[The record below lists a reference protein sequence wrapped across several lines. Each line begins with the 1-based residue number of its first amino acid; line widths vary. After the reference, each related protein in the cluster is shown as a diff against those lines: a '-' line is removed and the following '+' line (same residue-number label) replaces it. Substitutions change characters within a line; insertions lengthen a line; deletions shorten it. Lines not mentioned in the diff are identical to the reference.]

1 MKILISNTLT
11 RKSFD
16 VINILLIHFSNT
28 ELIFGFSKIEKIKMK
43 LVYRTV
49 NSELLRKDENFFSD
63 LNTISKKY
71 KHEDIVFIPIE
82 EETILKFLK
91 YINKFGERNFKF
103 SLPDLKFF
111 NLSRNKNELN
121 IFCEKN
127 KIPCPKSISEKDF
140 YSKKFD
146 FPIIVKPKN
155 GSGSNGISFAHNNQ
169 HLDNINI
176 NFERDFVQELLPN
189 AKNVEAGFYLCQ
201 KGEIISFYS
210 HKRIRTYPETGGVT
224 VFSEFQ
230 IDEKIRKSGA
240 KIIKKLNWSGLL
252 MIEYIFDKRDNQYKL
267 IEINPRLWGSILL
280 SEFSGVNFLKSYVN
294 SSLNIKNININC
306 KKNIYIRWI
315 FPYDFIY
322 FFKKIQNPFNFFKLN
337 KNTCYINFTYSKPL
351 KSFVF
356 IILTYFN
363 FSKIK
368 NLFRKRI

>member
-28 ELIFGFSKIEKIKMK
+28 ELIFGFSKSEKLKTK
-43 LVYRTV
+43 LIYRTV

-63 LNTISKKY
+63 LDTISEKY
-71 KHEDIVFIPIE
+71 KHEDIVFIPVE
-82 EETILKFLK
+82 EETTLMFLK

-103 SLPDLKFF
+103 NLPDLKFF

-127 KIPCPKSISEKDF
+127 EIPCPKSISEKDF

-155 GSGSNGISFAHNNQ
+155 GSGSNGISFVHNNQ

-176 NFERDFVQELLPN
+176 NFERDFIQELLPN
-189 AKNVEAGFYLCQ
+189 AKNVEAGFYLCE

-224 VFSEFQ
+224 VFSEFK
-230 IDEKIRKSGA
+230 IDKKIRQSGA

-280 SEFSGVNFLKSYVN
+280 SEFSGANFLKSYVN
-294 SSLNIKNININC
+294 FSLNIKNININY
-306 KKNIYIRWI
+306 KKNIYIRWF

-322 FFKKIQNPFNFFKLN
+322 FFKKIQNPINFFKLN
-337 KNTCYINFTYSKPL
+337 KNTCYINFTYSNPI

-356 IILTYFN
+356 IILTYFD

>member
-28 ELIFGFSKIEKIKMK
+28 ELIFGFSKSEKLKTK
-43 LVYRTV
+43 LIYRTV

-63 LNTISKKY
+63 LDTISEKY
-71 KHEDIVFIPIE
+71 KHEDIVFIPVE
-82 EETILKFLK
+82 EETTLMFLK

-103 SLPDLKFF
+103 YLPDLKFF

-127 KIPCPKSISEKDF
+127 EIPCPKSISEKDF

-155 GSGSNGISFAHNNQ
+155 GSGSNGISFVHNNQ

-176 NFERDFVQELLPN
+176 NFERDFIQELLPN
-189 AKNVEAGFYLCQ
+189 AKNVEAGFYLCE

-224 VFSEFQ
+224 VFSEFK
-230 IDEKIRKSGA
+230 IDKKIRQSGA

-280 SEFSGVNFLKSYVN
+280 SEFSGANFLKSYVN
-294 SSLNIKNININC
+294 FSLNIKNININY
-306 KKNIYIRWI
+306 KKNIYIRWF

-322 FFKKIQNPFNFFKLN
+322 FFKKIQNPINFFKLN
-337 KNTCYINFTYSKPL
+337 KNTCYINFTYSNPI

-356 IILTYFN
+356 IILTYFD

>member
-28 ELIFGFSKIEKIKMK
+28 ELIFGFSKSEKLKMK
-43 LVYRTV
+43 LIYRTV

-63 LNTISKKY
+63 LDTISKKY
-71 KHEDIVFIPIE
+71 KHEDIVFIPVE
-82 EETILKFLK
+82 EETTLMFLK

-127 KIPCPKSISEKDF
+127 EIPCPKSISEKDF

-155 GSGSNGISFAHNNQ
+155 GSGSNGIRFVHNNQ

-176 NFERDFVQELLPN
+176 NFERDFIQELLPN
-189 AKNVEAGFYLCQ
+189 AKNVEAGFYLCE

-224 VFSEFQ
+224 VFSEFK
-230 IDEKIRKSGA
+230 IDKKIRQSGA

-280 SEFSGVNFLKSYVN
+280 SEFSGANFLKSYVN
-294 SSLNIKNININC
+294 FSLNIKSININY
-306 KKNIYIRWI
+306 KKNTYIRWF
-315 FPYDFIY
+315 FPYDLIY
-322 FFKKIQNPFNFFKLN
+322 FFKKIQNPIIFFKLN
-337 KNTCYINFTYSKPL
+337 KNTCYINFTYSNPI

-356 IILTYFN
+356 IILTYFDS
-363 FSKIK
+363 SKIK
-368 NLFRKRI
+368 NLFRKSL

>member
-28 ELIFGFSKIEKIKMK
+28 ELIFGFSKSEKLKMK
-43 LVYRTV
+43 LIYRTV

-63 LNTISKKY
+63 LDTISEKY
-71 KHEDIVFIPIE
+71 KHEDIVFIPVE
-82 EETILKFLK
+82 EETTLMFLK

-103 SLPDLKFF
+103 YLPDLKFF

-127 KIPCPKSISEKDF
+127 EIPCPKSISEKDF

-155 GSGSNGISFAHNNQ
+155 GSGSNGISFVHNNQ

-176 NFERDFVQELLPN
+176 NFERDFIQELLPN
-189 AKNVEAGFYLCQ
+189 AKNVEAGFYLCE

-224 VFSEFQ
+224 VFSEFK
-230 IDEKIRKSGA
+230 IDKKIRQSGA

-280 SEFSGVNFLKSYVN
+280 SEFSGANFLKSYVN
-294 SSLNIKNININC
+294 SSLNIKNININY
-306 KKNIYIRWI
+306 KKNIYIRWF

-322 FFKKIQNPFNFFKLN
+322 FFKNIQNPINFFKLN
-337 KNTCYINFTYSKPL
+337 KNTCYINFTYSNPI

-356 IILTYFN
+356 IILTYFD

>member
-28 ELIFGFSKIEKIKMK
+28 ELIFGFSKSEKLKMK
-43 LVYRTV
+43 LIYRTV

-63 LNTISKKY
+63 LDTISEKY
-71 KHEDIVFIPIE
+71 KHEDIVFIPVE
-82 EETILKFLK
+82 EETTLMFLK

-103 SLPDLKFF
+103 YLPDLKFF

-121 IFCEKN
+121 IFCEK
-127 KIPCPKSISEKDF
+127 KEIPCPKSISEKDF

-155 GSGSNGISFAHNNQ
+155 GSGSNGISFVHNNQ

-176 NFERDFVQELLPN
+176 NFERDFIQELLPN
-189 AKNVEAGFYLCQ
+189 AKNVEAGFYLCE

-224 VFSEFQ
+224 VFSEFK
-230 IDEKIRKSGA
+230 IDKKIRQSGA

-280 SEFSGVNFLKSYVN
+280 SEFSGANFLKSYVN
-294 SSLNIKNININC
+294 SSLNIKNININY
-306 KKNIYIRWI
+306 KKNIYIRWF

-322 FFKKIQNPFNFFKLN
+322 FFKNIQNPINFFKLN
-337 KNTCYINFTYSKPL
+337 KNTCYINFTYSNPI

-356 IILTYFN
+356 IILTYFD

>member
-28 ELIFGFSKIEKIKMK
+28 ELIFGFSKSEKLKMK
-43 LVYRTV
+43 LIYRTV

-63 LNTISKKY
+63 LDTISEKY
-71 KHEDIVFIPIE
+71 KHEDIVFIPVE
-82 EETILKFLK
+82 EETTLQFLK

-103 SLPDLKFF
+103 YLPDLKFF

-127 KIPCPKSISEKDF
+127 EIPCPKSISEKEF

-155 GSGSNGISFAHNNQ
+155 GSGSNGISFVHNNQ
-169 HLDNINI
+169 DLDNINI
-176 NFERDFVQELLPN
+176 NFERDFIQELLPN

-224 VFSEFQ
+224 VFSEFK
-230 IDEKIRKSGA
+230 IDEKIRQSGA
-240 KIIKKLNWSGLL
+240 KIIKKLNWSGFL

-280 SEFSGVNFLKSYVN
+280 SEFSGANFLKSYVN
-294 SSLNIKNININC
+294 SSLNIKNININY
-306 KKNIYIRWI
+306 KKNIYIRWF

-322 FFKKIQNPFNFFKLN
+322 FFKNIQNPINFFKLN
-337 KNTCYINFTYSKPL
+337 KNTCYINFTYSNPI
-351 KSFVF
+351 KSFIF

>member
-28 ELIFGFSKIEKIKMK
+28 ELIFGFSKSEKLKTK
-43 LVYRTV
+43 LIYRTV

-63 LNTISKKY
+63 LDTISEKY
-71 KHEDIVFIPIE
+71 KHEDIVFIPVE
-82 EETILKFLK
+82 EETTLMFLK

-103 SLPDLKFF
+103 YLPDLKFF

-127 KIPCPKSISEKDF
+127 EIPCPKSISEKDF

-155 GSGSNGISFAHNNQ
+155 GSGSNGISFVHNNQ

-176 NFERDFVQELLPN
+176 NFERDFIQELLPD
-189 AKNVEAGFYLCQ
+189 AKNVEAGFYLCE

-224 VFSEFQ
+224 VFSEFK
-230 IDEKIRKSGA
+230 IDKKIRQSGA

-280 SEFSGVNFLKSYVN
+280 SEFSGANFLKSYVN
-294 SSLNIKNININC
+294 FSLNIKNININY
-306 KKNIYIRWI
+306 KKNIYIRWF

-322 FFKKIQNPFNFFKLN
+322 FFKKIQNPINFFKLN
-337 KNTCYINFTYSKPL
+337 KNTCYINFTYSNPI

-356 IILTYFN
+356 IILTYFD